1 MEQISGAAILGLIS
15 VAVIGGIGIAAK
27 ETIGNFWVSICFILS
42 RTVRK
47 GKVLEA
53 NVQGELIRG
62 KIKGFGLS
70 RMTVEDPEGNI
81 RLILNSDLKKTTIKI
96 IEPKSKENRN

>member
-1 MEQISGAAILGLIS
+1 MEQISTTAILGLIS
-15 VAVIGGIGIAAK
+15 VAVLGGMAIAAK
-27 ETIGNFWVSICFILS
+27 ESIGNFWVSVCFILS
-42 RTVRK
+42 RTIRK
-47 GKVLEA
+47 GKTLEA
-53 NVQGELIRG
+53 KVQGELIRG

-96 IEPKSKENRN
+96 IEPKESS